1 MHSIWRFVWP
11 LICTV
16 NTEEGEFPVEPTLVV
31 IGISLR
37 SAKLAMR
44 ERFLLSSTER
54 SAALSA
60 LVRSEAIDEV
70 IVLSNCNRTEF
81 LVWTQ
86 NASEAANSVLRFL
99 TRSTNLKLSEWSN
112 YYRLVGDAAVA
123 HVLRV
128 ACGTDSAVFGEAES
142 GNSILAGWQQAQRA
156 STTGRFLDA
165 LMAKAF
171 NVAGR
176 IRQELEPSSTRATV
190 AEAAVAVCRES
201 LGDLRQRRVVILG
214 AGQMALAT
222 IREFQNAGIGE
233 ITVVNRSWDHA
244 QQIAKQ
250 CKVRAS
256 HAESLWEQVLWADVV
271 ISAASKRV
279 LLTREE
285 LEVVLR
291 ERKDKRILLI
301 DLAVPRTVDP
311 SVRTLDGVTAHD
323 LDDLCSAMDKR
334 EERIKMLPTA
344 ERIIAEEAA
353 GFRSKLLSESIL
365 PTISAMRER
374 LELIC
379 QQEMDQLKEQ
389 FGPFTEDQELALAAL
404 SSHISQR
411 ISASLARQLKEIPA
425 RPELTSAIQQLFE
438 LEVIASKADA

>member
-1 MHSIWRFVWP
+1 M
-11 LICTV
+11 
-16 NTEEGEFPVEPTLVV
+16 EPTLVV
-31 IGISLR
+31 IGVSLC

-44 ERFLLSSTER
+44 ERFLLNSTQKSE
-54 SAALSA
+54 ALAA
-60 LVRSEAIDEV
+60 LVRSDAIDEV

-86 NASEAANSVLRFL
+86 DASEAANSVLRFL
-99 TRSTNLKLSEWSN
+99 TRSSNLKLVEWSN
-112 YYRLVGDAAVA
+112 FYRLVGNAAVA

-128 ACGTDSAVFGEAES
+128 ASGMDSAVFGEPEATS
-142 GNSILAGWQQAQRA
+142 SFLASWQQAQRA

-171 NVAGR
+171 SVAGR
-176 IRQELEPSSTRATV
+176 VRHELGAASNMTTV

-214 AGQMALAT
+214 AGQMALAAV
-222 IREFQNAGIGE
+222 REFQKAETGE

-244 QQIAKQ
+244 QQLARQ
-250 CKVRAS
+250 CKVKAA
-256 HAESLWEQVLWADVV
+256 HIESLWEQVLWADAVV
-271 ISAASKRV
+271 SAAAQRV

-291 ERKDKRILLI
+291 EHRDKHLVIV
-301 DLAVPRTVDP
+301 DLAVPRTVD
-311 SVRTLDGVTAHD
+311 SNVRTLHGVTAHD

-334 EERIKMLPTA
+334 EARRTMLPIA

-353 GFRSKLLSESIL
+353 GFRNQLLSESVL
-365 PTISAMRER
+365 PTISAMRES

-379 QQEMDQLKEQ
+379 QQEMDVLKEQ
-389 FGPFTEDQELALAAL
+389 FGPFTEDQRVALETL
-404 SSHISQR
+404 SAHITQR
-411 ISASLARQLKEIPA
+411 ISAALARQLKEMSG
-425 RPELTSAIQQLFE
+425 RTELTGAIQQLFQ
-438 LEVIASKADA
+438 LQISSAQGNTNTRD